1 MSARKIIDQL
11 KELSTKERK
20 KTNEWFFKTGKG
32 EYSEFDKFIGV
43 TMPNIRKVAKKHYQ
57 NISNIELAK
66 VTNHSIHEVRLCGFI
81 ITVYKYQQKDS
92 DKHSI
97 YSFYLNNLGSVNNW
111 DIVDSSAPH
120 ILGDYMTQ
128 NPGKIE
134 LLDEL
139 SKSNNL
145 WERRV
150 SIIATLAFIKTNTFT
165 PTLRIAKE
173 LLGDKQDLIHKAV
186 GWMIREIYKRD
197 ERAAKVF
204 LRENY
209 TLLPRTTLRYA
220 IERMG
225 ELERKKYLK
234 GEF

>member
-128 NPGKIE
+128 NLTKLNYLMSYLNLTIYGKGGFQLLQLYHLLRRIPLRQLLE
-134 LLDEL
+134 LLKNYWVI
-139 SKSNNL
+139 SK
-145 WERRV
+145 
-150 SIIATLAFIKTNTFT
+150 T
-165 PTLRIAKE
+165 
-173 LLGDKQDLIHKAV
+173 
-186 GWMIREIYKRD
+186 
-197 ERAAKVF
+197 
-204 LRENY
+204 
-209 TLLPRTTLRYA
+209 
-220 IERMG
+220 
-225 ELERKKYLK
+225 
-234 GEF
+234 